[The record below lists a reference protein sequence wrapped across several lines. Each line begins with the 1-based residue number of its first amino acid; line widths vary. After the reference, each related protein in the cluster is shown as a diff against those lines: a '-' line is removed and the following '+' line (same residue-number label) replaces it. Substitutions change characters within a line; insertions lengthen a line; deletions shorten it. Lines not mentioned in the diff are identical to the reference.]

1 MRSLLYTRGLKM
13 KNVEIHLLRFLLLFC
28 SVISPLNA
36 MAKNI
41 TVIGIGKLGLCLAL
55 SLENA
60 GYNVMGVDISQSYV
74 SSLNDKTF
82 YSSEPG
88 LNEYLQNSKNFQATT
103 SLEEGLEFADIYFL
117 LVATA
122 VGTHSYD
129 CKILSALLEDINSY
143 ALKNKHL
150 VICSTHPPG
159 YVAETARELLCDCE
173 NLTISYNP
181 PFIAHGNIFNG
192 LRQPDLVLIG
202 AGSKDGGDEL
212 EAIYHKV
219 CLNQPYFARMSVAS
233 AEVVKLGLNC
243 FLTAKIALANLIGDI
258 ADETPGAD
266 KMVILNAIG
275 KDQRIGSEF
284 MTPGYGFGG
293 PCFPRDNRTLGNYA
307 VSRGIEPVIMRS
319 TDTANDQ
326 HALYTAMK
334 LMALNLDEYIFDDV
348 AYKPNSPVA
357 LIENSQKLVVAKI
370 LAEDG
375 EKVIICDRADVID
388 LVRKQFGDLFLY
400 VVK

>member
-1 MRSLLYTRGLKM
+1 MKM
-13 KNVEIHLLRFLLLFC
+13 KIVKTHLLCFLLLFC
-28 SVISPLNA
+28 SFIFPMSV
-36 MAKNI
+36 MAKNV

-60 GYNVMGVDISQSYV
+60 GYNVMGVDISESYV
-74 SSLNDKTF
+74 ASLNDKTF
-82 YSSEPG
+82 FSSEPG

-103 SLEEGLEFADIYFL
+103 SLEEGLEFADVYFL

-129 CKILSALLEDINSY
+129 VKLLSALLEDINSY
-143 ALKNKHL
+143 APKNKHV

-181 PFIAHGNIFNG
+181 PFIAQGDIFNG
-192 LRQPDLVLIG
+192 LRKPDMVLIG

-212 EAIYHKV
+212 EEIYRKV
-219 CLNQPYFARMSVAS
+219 CLNHPYFARMSVAS
-233 AEVVKLGLNC
+233 AEVAKLGLNC

-266 KMVILNAIG
+266 KMAILHAIG
-275 KDQRIGSEF
+275 KDSRIGSKY

-307 VSRGIEPVIMRS
+307 ASRGIEPVVMRS
-319 TDTANDQ
+319 TDAANDQ
-326 HALYTAMK
+326 HALYTAKK
-334 LMALNLDEYIFDDV
+334 LMALNLDGYIFDDV

-370 LAEDG
+370 LADDG
-375 EKVIICDRADVID
+375 EKVIICDRADVIA
-388 LVRKQFGDLFLY
+388 LVRKQFGDLFEY